1 MSTSKTTS
9 DRLTPRAFRRMSR
22 RELLALAPLAPLAA
36 LAFSDTRSSIVRA
49 GLALSDGAGEW
60 MFRPRQLA
68 PTYSGADV
76 TPFERF
82 PLNRYVEF
90 EPSPSDLA
98 KWRLYVEGQVSRPGE
113 YTLEQIK
120 SLPKVVQNVRHICI
134 EGWNVIGTFGG
145 ARLADVLTLAGAD
158 PRARFVEIGCLDDYY
173 SSLDMASCLH
183 PQTLACYEMY
193 GQPLTAG
200 HGAPLRLHLPIKLGY
215 KSSKHVYSL
224 RVTNVLRAE
233 RGFWEDQG
241 YSWYGGI

>member
-1 MSTSKTTS
+1 MSTSPGRITG
-9 DRLTPRAFRRMSR
+9 RAFRRMSR

-36 LAFSDTRSSIVRA
+36 LAAPGIRGSVIRA
-49 GLALSDGAGEW
+49 GLSLSDRAGESAFSPER
-60 MFRPRQLA
+60 MA
-68 PTYSGADV
+68 PTYADADV

-82 PLNRYVEF
+82 PLNRFVEF
-90 EPSPSDLA
+90 EPSRADLEG
-98 KWRLYVEGQVSRPGE
+98 WRLSVDGQVSKPGD
-113 YTLEQIK
+113 YTLEQIMA
-120 SLPKVVQNVRHICI
+120 LPKVVQNVRHICV

-145 ARLADVLTLAGAD
+145 ARLADLLALVGAD
-158 PRARFVEIGCLDDYY
+158 PRARFVEVGCLDDYY

-193 GQPLTAG
+193 GRPLTAG

-241 YSWYGGI
+241 YSWYAGI